1 MKPHLDFFLFY
12 GSIYTYLAAMR
23 IERLAALAGVD
34 VCWRPFNLREIL
46 IEQNNIGFTKNPVRV
61 KYSWRDVERRA
72 VRHGLPF
79 EARPPYPVDP
89 DLLALR
95 TGVVAQAEGWCA
107 DYTKTTFR
115 AWFVEHRP
123 PGIGGN
129 VDHVSATMDK
139 PAKAIIARAAEA
151 ETSRRLRQ
159 QTDIAR
165 NLGIFGSPTFA
176 VGDEIFWGDDRLEE
190 AIEYASQLDRR

>member
-23 IERLAALAGVD
+23 IERLATSAGVE

-46 IEQNNIGFTKNPVRV
+46 IEQNNVGFTKNPVRME
-61 KYSWRDVERRA
+61 YSWADVERRA
-72 VRHGLPF
+72 ARHGLPF
-79 EARPPYPVDP
+79 GARPPYPVDP

-95 TGVVAQAEGWCA
+95 AGVVAQAEGWCA
-107 DYTKTTFR
+107 DYTKATFR
-115 AWFVEHRP
+115 AWFVEHRA
-123 PGIGGN
+123 PGIAGN
-129 VDHVSATMDK
+129 VDHVLTTMDK

-151 ETSRRLRQ
+151 ETSRRLGR

-176 VGDEIFWGDDRLEE
+176 IRDEIFWGDDRLEE
-190 AIEYASQLDRR
+190 AIEYASRIDRR